1 MAHLQVIIFKIVGL
15 VMESSTLSLTRPI
28 SNKLEIVIVVIWFWS
43 KRVVILF
50 LFYLDLNFNCIIG
63 FDVSD

>member
-1 MAHLQVIIFKIVGL
+1 MQVIIFKIVGL
-15 VMESSTLSLTRPI
+15 VMESSALSLTRPI

>member
-1 MAHLQVIIFKIVGL
+1 MQVIISKIVCL

-43 KRVVILF
+43 KRVIILF
-50 LFYLDLNFNCIIG
+50 LFYLYLNFNCIIG

>member
-1 MAHLQVIIFKIVGL
+1 MQVIIFKIVGL

-50 LFYLDLNFNCIIG
+50 FFYLDLNFNCIIG

>member
-1 MAHLQVIIFKIVGL
+1 MQVIIFKIVGL

-43 KRVVILF
+43 KRVIILF
-50 LFYLDLNFNCIIG
+50 LFYLDLNFYCIIG

>member
-1 MAHLQVIIFKIVGL
+1 MQVIISKIVGL

-43 KRVVILF
+43 KRVIILF

>member
-1 MAHLQVIIFKIVGL
+1 MQVIISKIVGL

>member
-1 MAHLQVIIFKIVGL
+1 MQVIIFKIVGL

-43 KRVVILF
+43 KRVIILF
-50 LFYLDLNFNCIIG
+50 LFYLDLNFNCSIG

>member
-1 MAHLQVIIFKIVGL
+1 MQVIIFKIVGL

-28 SNKLEIVIVVIWFWS
+28 SNKLEIVIVVIWFRS
-43 KRVVILF
+43 KRVIILF
-50 LFYLDLNFNCIIG
+50 LFYLYLNFNCIIG

>member
-1 MAHLQVIIFKIVGL
+1 MQVIISKIVGL

-43 KRVVILF
+43 KRVIILL

>member
-1 MAHLQVIIFKIVGL
+1 MQVIISKIVGL

-43 KRVVILF
+43 KRVIILF
-50 LFYLDLNFNCIIG
+50 LFYLDLNFYCIIG

>member
-1 MAHLQVIIFKIVGL
+1 MQVIIFKIVGL

>member
-1 MAHLQVIIFKIVGL
+1 
-15 VMESSTLSLTRPI
+15 MESSTLSLTRPI

-63 FDVSD
+63 FDVSE

>member
-1 MAHLQVIIFKIVGL
+1 MQVIISKIIGL

>member
-1 MAHLQVIIFKIVGL
+1 MQVIISKIVGL

-28 SNKLEIVIVVIWFWS
+28 TNKLEIVIVVIWFWS
-43 KRVVILF
+43 KRVIILL

>member
-1 MAHLQVIIFKIVGL
+1 MQVIISKIVGL

-28 SNKLEIVIVVIWFWS
+28 SNKLEIVIIVIWFWS
-43 KRVVILF
+43 KRVIILL

>member
-1 MAHLQVIIFKIVGL
+1 MQVIIFKIVGL

-43 KRVVILF
+43 KRVIVLF

>member
-1 MAHLQVIIFKIVGL
+1 MQVIISKIIGL

-43 KRVVILF
+43 KRVIILF

>member
-1 MAHLQVIIFKIVGL
+1 MQVIIFKIVGL

-43 KRVVILF
+43 KRVIILF